1 MAPARV
7 RLARLPGVV
16 RKSFAAMGA
25 VKEVGM
31 APGRLDKAKAPGCGH
46 ARLATYKGQIRAN
59 LGRRDAT
66 ELTQARDLGSGLYGR
81 NQSPPCVDPNVPSE
95 SQIAS
100 MRCSVGAG
108 LSRSVVAVTAS
119 TSCQSGRVASPR
131 PGISK
136 SSSSWYGGRGAV
148 TRCPIYSPF
157 PSTPPRGPF
166 GPSASAPAYYA
177 LC

>member
-16 RKSFAAMGA
+16 RKSFAAIGA

-46 ARLATYKGQIRAN
+46 ARLASYKGQIRAN

-81 NQSPPCVDPNVPSE
+81 NQSPPCVDPNVP
-95 SQIAS
+95 
-100 MRCSVGAG
+100 MREEE
-108 LSRSVVAVTAS
+108 LT
-119 TSCQSGRVASPR
+119 
-131 PGISK
+131 
-136 SSSSWYGGRGAV
+136 
-148 TRCPIYSPF
+148 
-157 PSTPPRGPF
+157 TPE
-166 GPSASAPAYYA
+166 GPSGASGFRMSGDGGASRN
-177 LC
+177 L